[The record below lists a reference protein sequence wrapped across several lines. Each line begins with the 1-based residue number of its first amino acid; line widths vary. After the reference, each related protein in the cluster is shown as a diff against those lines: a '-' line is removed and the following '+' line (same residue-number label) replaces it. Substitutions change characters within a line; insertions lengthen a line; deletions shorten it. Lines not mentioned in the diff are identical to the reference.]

1 MTHNSTSVIGN
12 LEPFDPE
19 TDNWLAYTE
28 RLEQFFAVNSV
39 PDEKKVAT
47 LLTVIGKKAY
57 DLLRNLLAPEKPAT
71 KGYDRLVQTMQ
82 THLDPQPLIIA
93 QRFKFHQ
100 RSQKSGESIAQF
112 VAELRKCAE
121 YCDFQ
126 NKLDEAI
133 RDRLVCGLCNETI
146 QKRLLA
152 EKNLTLA
159 AAIEIAQG
167 MEAATKQTTEL
178 RAVSGQSQ
186 SHEIHSVSKPTAKP
200 KKKCYRCGKT
210 GHLPSI
216 CHFRDQKCRRCDKVG
231 HIAKVCNSQEAIS
244 DKQQTAQRNYSSRP
258 HQRSQRRS
266 TPQQTRY
273 IDGETPDGVTQDSSE
288 WGIFTV
294 QSKLEITQPSINV
307 ELKINSTEVVME
319 FDTGASLTIMSE
331 KTLKQKLPHLELQ
344 PSAVI
349 LKTYSGEQLKVLG

>member
-19 TDNWLAYTE
+19 SDNWLAYTE

-82 THLDPQPLIIA
+82 THLDPQPLIIV

-200 KKKCYRCGKT
+200 KKKCYRYGKT

-244 DKQQTAQRNYSSRP
+244 DKQQTAQRNYSRRP

-273 IDGETPDGVTQDSSE
+273 IDGETPDGVIQDSSE

-294 QSKLEITQPSINV
+294 QSKLETTQPSINV

-319 FDTGASLTIMSE
+319 LDTGTSLTIMSE
-331 KTLKQKLPHLELQ
+331 KTLKQNCHTWNYSHLL
-344 PSAVI
+344 
-349 LKTYSGEQLKVLG
+349 LY